1 MKPRKP
7 KARVEESS
15 LLDQLS
21 KPLRDFVTDFKTHGV
36 DTLEQVRKR
45 SPEKYIELSTK
56 LIGLIAALKTA
67 PDDCLNFDKCN
78 SMKEIGLRLL
88 QSVGHT
94 EGEVTD
100 DMIEQALALNNTFIA
115 GLEAI
120 RAKAEGEI
128 H

>member
-7 KARVEESS
+7 KPEEPS

-21 KPLRDFVTDFKTHGV
+21 KPLRDFVADFETHGA
-36 DTLEQVRKR
+36 DTIKHVRER

-67 PDDCLNFDKCN
+67 PDDGPSFDKCN
-78 SMKEIGLRLL
+78 SMKEIGERLL
-88 QSVGHT
+88 QSIGFASPDDVSIQEALT
-94 EGEVTD
+94 ENEK
-100 DMIEQALALNNTFIA
+100 FIA
-115 GLEAI
+115 GLQAI
-120 RAKAEGEI
+120 RARAEGEI